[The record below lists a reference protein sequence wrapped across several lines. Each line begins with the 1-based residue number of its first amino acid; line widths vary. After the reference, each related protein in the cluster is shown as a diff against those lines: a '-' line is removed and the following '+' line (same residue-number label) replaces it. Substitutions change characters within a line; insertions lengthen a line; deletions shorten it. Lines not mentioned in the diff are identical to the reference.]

1 MLTFNSSGTV
11 SEHLVLHPQLD
22 ANNFIVKTIWMPGS
36 QTELALVTADFVKIY
51 DLSRDVLSP
60 QYYFLV
66 PSGKVRD
73 CTLAFME
80 DGARYLLIMSSAG
93 HIYYQVNKYY
103 FRPCCQSKTGVLFKG
118 PIIFLGSMLGR
129 KISEIQRYAPIHSQG
144 FKDEDLGSSP
154 GWWAASVGTYC
165 PSRPSQLTKKNIT
178 IHGD

>member
-1 MLTFNSSGTV
+1 MSSAPIPFTVLSILSNPVNQDYLAVAGLKDCHVLTFGSSGTV
-11 SEHLVLHPQLD
+11 AEHLVLHPQLD

-80 DGARYLLIMSSAG
+80 DGAKYLLIMSSAG
-93 HIYYQVNKYY
+93 HIYYQSLSDESSA
-103 FRPCCQSKTGVLFKG
+103 RHG
-118 PIIFLGSMLGR
+118 PFYVTRDSVRLQKIGLTIWAFNFVR
-129 KISEIQRYAPIHSQG
+129 KWS
-144 FKDEDLGSSP
+144 D
-154 GWWAASVGTYC
+154 
-165 PSRPSQLTKKNIT
+165 
-178 IHGD
+178 

>member
-93 HIYYQVNKYY
+93 HIYYQSLSDESSA
-103 FRPCCQSKTGVLFKG
+103 RHG
-118 PIIFLGSMLGR
+118 PFYVTR
-129 KISEIQRYAPIHSQG
+129 DPI
-144 FKDEDLGSSP
+144 
-154 GWWAASVGTYC
+154 
-165 PSRPSQLTKKNIT
+165 R
-178 IHGD
+178 